1 MSAGVTRMDWG
12 KIHICLYFFLFVFW
26 IAYAR
31 ENVCPSQLSI
41 CADHGKSM
49 CFCNTVNSLYA
60 LHCAVLLSKIECIVE
75 CNCSNHPWPMAS
87 ACSMPDSKMPHH
99 AHVYPSS
106 CTSSLFFFICLLIKQ
121 KITNVEIS
129 CLTNRAS
136 TKQKMSENG
145 NTSSEKLHNGEECL
159 HHRLVSRNLKEG
171 GVVQELVTECVW
183 EQMVDGDWRGMSVSK
198 CCGVSVWNDCDQLLF
213 WRTWLK
219 V

>member
-1 MSAGVTRMDWG
+1 
-12 KIHICLYFFLFVFW
+12 
-26 IAYAR
+26 
-31 ENVCPSQLSI
+31 
-41 CADHGKSM
+41 
-49 CFCNTVNSLYA
+49 
-60 LHCAVLLSKIECIVE
+60 
-75 CNCSNHPWPMAS
+75 MAS

-171 GVVQELVTECVW
+171 GVVQELVTECGW
-183 EQMVDGDWRGMSVSK
+183 EEMVDGDSPLETGEECQSQSVAVCPSETIVTSY
-198 CCGVSVWNDCDQLLF
+198 CFGEPG
-213 WRTWLK
+213 
-219 V
+219 